1 MPNQTVSPGTL
12 LAGRYRID
20 ELLAEYGD
28 ARIWRAVDEVLSRAV
43 AVDVLA
49 ADDPRSDRLYDAAR
63 RAAMAADSR
72 FLRVLD
78 CSAYD
83 GVTYC
88 VREWAG
94 GRSLERMLSNGP
106 LTGQQAGWLTREVSE
121 ALELLHRSGQPH
133 GAISPATVIVT
144 DTGAIKIVGV
154 ATEAALR
161 RQDGPGSP
169 AEDIRDLGRVLYA
182 SLTARW
188 PGGQAWGLP
197 AAPMEHGRLMSP
209 RQVRAGVPRSL
220 DDICDRLLGAPP
232 RHHAAAISSAAGL
245 SAALAGVIG
254 HSHEPPARISEEQS
268 GAALYDGSVDDAAT
282 MLTPAVSTPPALD
295 PPNGYAGQGP
305 GGAPV
310 TSDPYAPTQQVPR
323 QPARQTAVQRPVAP
337 QQPARQPERPQPVR
351 RTADS
356 NGSANGRGNG
366 TGNGGGVNGRR
377 RPDPEPPRERRG
389 WGGPILILL
398 AVLALL
404 SVVAMAQFLLK
415 NNGGKNDAGD
425 DDSPPPTKSTAPV
438 STTAKI
444 VGARDVDPKPEGSGE
459 EHREAVPN
467 TFDGKKDT
475 TWTTMSYNSAAF
487 GGEKPGVGIVYDL
500 GAVTTVSKVTLSV
513 VRSPYDFEIR
523 IPSGDT
529 SMSPADPDD
538 WEAQGQAKNASGD
551 TVTVQLAAGIRTRYV
566 LVWLTKI
573 PKDGGKYRGEIA
585 EVSIQK

>member
-1 MPNQTVSPGTL
+1 MSNQTVSPGTL

-63 RAAMAADSR
+63 RAATAADSR

-83 GVTYC
+83 GFTYC

-133 GAISPATVIVT
+133 GAICPATVIVT

-232 RHHAAAISSAAGL
+232 RHHATPISSAAGL

-268 GAALYDGSVDDAAT
+268 GAAQYDGSVDDAAT
-282 MLTPAVSTPPALD
+282 MLTPAVDTPPALD
-295 PPNGYAGQGP
+295 PPNGYAAL
-305 GGAPV
+305 GGSPV
-310 TSDPYAPTQQVPR
+310 ASDPYASTQQMSR
-323 QPARQTAVQRPVAP
+323 QPAAQTAVQRPAAPPPTRRPAQQQPRQP
-337 QQPARQPERPQPVR
+337 QQPVRR

-356 NGSANGRGNG
+356 NGSG
-366 TGNGGGVNGRR
+366 TGGGGVNGRR

-415 NNGGKNDAGD
+415 NNGKNNDAGG

-444 VGARDVDPKPEGSGE
+444 VGARDVDPKPQGSGE

-500 GAVTTVSKVTLSV
+500 GAVTTVSKVTVSV
-513 VRSPYDFEIR
+513 VRDPYDFEIR
-523 IPSGDT
+523 VPSGDT
-529 SMSPADPDD
+529 SQSPADPDD

-551 TVTVQLAAGIRTRYV
+551 TITVQVAAGVRTRYV
-566 LVWLTKI
+566 LLWLTKI

>member
-28 ARIWRAVDEVLSRAV
+28 ARIWRAVDEVLSRSV

-63 RAAMAADSR
+63 RAATAADSR

-106 LTGQQAGWLTREVSE
+106 LTGQQAVWLTREVSE

-197 AAPMEHGRLMSP
+197 AAPTEHGRLLSP

-268 GAALYDGSVDDAAT
+268 GAALHDGSVDDAAT

-295 PPNGYAGQGP
+295 PPNGYAAQGSVP
-305 GGAPV
+305 SG
-310 TSDPYAPTQQVPR
+310 DPYAPTQQVPR
-323 QPARQTAVQRPVAP
+323 QPAAQTAVQRPPAGPPPRRPAQPP
-337 QQPARQPERPQPVR
+337 QQPVRR

-356 NGSANGRGNG
+356 NGSGK
-366 TGNGGGVNGRR
+366 GNGGSVNGRR
-377 RPDPEPPRERRG
+377 RPEAEPPRERRG

-415 NNGGKNDAGD
+415 NNDGKKDAGG
-425 DDSPPPTKSTAPV
+425 DDSPPPTTSTAC
-438 STTAKI
+438 
-444 VGARDVDPKPEGSGE
+444 ARSSRRRCSRPRPATRRSG
-459 EHREAVPN
+459 P
-467 TFDGKKDT
+467 
-475 TWTTMSYNSAAF
+475 SAAA
-487 GGEKPGVGIVYDL
+487 P
-500 GAVTTVSKVTLSV
+500 
-513 VRSPYDFEIR
+513 R
-523 IPSGDT
+523 PSGT
-529 SMSPADPDD
+529 C
-538 WEAQGQAKNASGD
+538 
-551 TVTVQLAAGIRTRYV
+551 RR
-566 LVWLTKI
+566 
-573 PKDGGKYRGEIA
+573 
-585 EVSIQK
+585 

>member
-1 MPNQTVSPGTL
+1 VPNQTVSPGTL
-12 LAGRYRID
+12 LAGRYRIA

-43 AVDVLA
+43 AVDVLDA
-49 ADDPRSDRLYDAAR
+49 NDPRSNRLYEAAR
-63 RAAMAADSR
+63 RAATAADSR

-94 GRSLERMLSNGP
+94 GRSLERMLGNGP

-133 GAISPATVIVT
+133 GAISPATVIIT

-169 AEDIRDLGRVLYA
+169 AEDIRDLGKVLYA

-188 PGGQAWGLP
+188 PGGQAWGLQ

-220 DDICDRLLGAPP
+220 DDIADRLLGAPP
-232 RHHAAAISSAAGL
+232 RHHAAPISSAAGL

-254 HSHEPPARISEEQS
+254 HSHEPPAQIGDDQ
-268 GAALYDGSVDDAAT
+268 GPAARYDGSVDDAAT
-282 MLTPAVSTPPALD
+282 VFTPVVSGPPAVD
-295 PPNGYAGQGP
+295 PPNRY
-305 GGAPV
+305 GG
-310 TSDPYAPTQQVPR
+310 DPYAPTQQVPQVAAA
-323 QPARQTAVQRPVAP
+323 QPTAVQRPVATTP
-337 QQPARQPERPQPVR
+337 QRPARPY
-351 RTADS
+351 TAA
-356 NGSANGRGNG
+356 GPGQGGGRGGYGQING
-366 TGNGGGVNGRR
+366 GRR
-377 RPDPEPPRERRG
+377 RPDPEGPRERRG

-415 NNGGKNDAGD
+415 NNPSGNSGSD
-425 DDSPPPTKSTAPV
+425 DTSPPPASSSAPT
-438 STTAKI
+438 STTARI
-444 VGARDVDPKPEGSGE
+444 VGARDVDPPPEGSGE
-459 EHREAVPN
+459 EHRKDVPK
-467 TFDGKKDT
+467 TYDGKQTT
-475 TWTTMSYNSAAF
+475 TWTTMSYNSAEF
-487 GGEKPGVGIVYDL
+487 GDEKPGVGIVYDL
-500 GAVTTVSKVTLSV
+500 GAVTTVSKVTVSV
-513 VRSPYDFEIR
+513 RRDPYDFEIR
-523 IPSGDT
+523 VPSGDT
-529 SMSPADPDD
+529 SESPADPDD
-538 WEAQGQAKNASGD
+538 WEAQGEAKDTDGE
-551 TVTVQLAAGIRTRYV
+551 TVTVQLAAGVRTRYV
-566 LVWLTKI
+566 MIWLTKI
-573 PKDGGKYRGEIA
+573 PKESAGKYRGEIA